1 MKKSTLTEYL
11 LWSFGAA
18 WILQIIAGLLF
29 RQGNRTAYS
38 ALLSLAMFTPLLAA
52 AVTRPGLRQL
62 GWKPCIK
69 KNIGWFLSAWF
80 LPAVMGTVGA
90 ALYFLITPGAWDLSF
105 AYVRASLGAEGVQQL
120 ESSGLSLKMYA
131 VISIVSAVAYAPFIN
146 MLLAVGEEAGWRGT
160 MYPMLKERL
169 GMTKGRIVGGVIWGI
184 WHWPIMFLAGYE
196 YGTAYWGAPV
206 TGPLLFCVI
215 TTAMGILFDLSY
227 EKNRMRLGA
236 RAVSRRDQCLCRCP
250 GIFSGSR
257 ICGQTAA
264 GAADG
269 WPYRGLAAH
278 CRSRRCLHICR
289 QGSGC
294 GKTDEAKHGK
304 KPPTEFQA
312 IIPIVNSTAGA

>member
-1 MKKSTLTEYL
+1 MKKNAGTLTEYL

-80 LPAVMGTVGA
+80 LPAVMGTIGA
-90 ALYFLITPGAWDLSF
+90 ALYFLIAPDAWDLSF
-105 AYVRASLGAEGVQQL
+105 AYVRASLGAEGIQQL

-184 WHWPIMFLAGYE
+184 WHWPIMLLAGYE

-227 EKNRMRLGA
+227 EKTGCVWVPALCHGAINAFAGVPVFFLAPAYADRLLLGPLMVGLIGSLPLIA
-236 RAVSRRDQCLCRCP
+236 AAAAVCISAGRERAVE
-250 GIFSGSR
+250 
-257 ICGQTAA
+257 
-264 GAADG
+264 
-269 WPYRGLAAH
+269 
-278 CRSRRCLHICR
+278 
-289 QGSGC
+289 
-294 GKTDEAKHGK
+294 K
-304 KPPTEFQA
+304 
-312 IIPIVNSTAGA
+312 